1 MTAHQIYYLKIDRS
15 LLDPRDTAEWVTSL
29 EKATAFADGE
39 ARAAKSERN
48 DASGVIKDKDEHYH
62 YVMLVG
68 LEGRLDA
75 QKVASYRDTQKRRW
89 STLRSATDYLIYY
102 FCANVCKSR

>member
-1 MTAHQIYYLKIDRS
+1 MTAQQIYYLKIDRS
-15 LLDPRDTAEWVTSL
+15 LPHPRDTAEWVTSL
-29 EKATAFADGE
+29 EKGTAFATEGE

-75 QKVASYRDTQKRRW
+75 
-89 STLRSATDYLIYY
+89 
-102 FCANVCKSR
+102 